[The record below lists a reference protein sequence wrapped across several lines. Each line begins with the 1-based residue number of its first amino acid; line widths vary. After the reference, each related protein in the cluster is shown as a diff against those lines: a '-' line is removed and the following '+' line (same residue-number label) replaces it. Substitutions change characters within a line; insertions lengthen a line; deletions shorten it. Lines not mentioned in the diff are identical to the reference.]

1 MLNFKTHYK
10 ANTSTCILKENEVC
24 VPASLKL
31 VCSSYHNITII
42 LALISKKNFN
52 KLFFLSN
59 YLMW

>member
-42 LALISKKNFN
+42 LVLISKKI
-52 KLFFLSN
+52 STN
-59 YLMW
+59 YFSLAII